1 MNNKPIISYSFSIT
15 PQEYT
20 VETYLLEALYD
31 TIEEIAENDGWDN
44 FADARALIA
53 TIKSS
58 L

>member
-15 PQEYT
+15 PREYS

-31 TIEEIAENDGWDN
+31 VVEELAQNDGWDN
-44 FADARALIA
+44 FSDARAVINN
-53 TIKSS
+53 IKSK